1 MEVFSMSIKIISSTK
16 VERTSDGIGS
26 LKSERGVL
34 NVISEEDY
42 FNIVNDVLNDISET
56 IGQTLGPF
64 GKTVLVTEPYGTS
77 PVFPSKDGFRIML
90 NFKYDNPVYDT
101 IYKINRDI
109 SVRLNQKVGD
119 STTSGNIIIASF
131 FKMLRDLVVEKKT
144 KYTTTAIRNILKA
157 SENIICKKLKDYG
170 YIKTINELSKE
181 EKRTIIKKVAT
192 VAANNDY
199 AIGELIA
206 NLFEKFDF
214 EPESFID
221 IERSK
226 REDTY
231 IDDDMGFEL
240 PVGIIH
246 QSMVNDVDGMTCIF
260 KEPFFLMVDGP
271 LVNDDLYSLSNWVF
285 YVTIELKKPLVI
297 IASSYSNEVLN
308 WIISARAGVVD
319 KKTGE
324 AITLPIAALILDDQG
339 TASVSDN
346 RLTDLNYALGG
357 IVLPTKNGR
366 IVDANKIKPMQ
377 IIQYLGQAEIFK
389 SQMFHTRI
397 IGGKGD
403 PDRINARIKEIELD
417 TNSKSL
423 QDSIEFQSYI
433 ARNKKRIAM
442 LRSRMVTI
450 YAGGSTFKEKEYN
463 KLVLEDAVYAA
474 RSTIENGYTLG
485 GNVNVIHLIN
495 HHRDELIQ
503 SITQYIID
511 NKITI
516 CVGNKENDIKNIV
529 SDVLN
534 ILSYS
539 FGEAYRRVLRHAN
552 LSESD
557 IISIINNCVSGDT
570 VKTFNLLSEVYETI
584 NSIDVNLIVA
594 GNTDQE
600 LLRAVFAVTTIL
612 ITSSNLMLLYNP
624 GVSS

>member
-1 MEVFSMSIKIISSTK
+1 MSIKIISSTK
-16 VERTSDGIGS
+16 VERISDGIGN

-34 NVISEEDY
+34 NVISEKDY
-42 FNIVNDVLNDISET
+42 FNIVNDVLSDISET
-56 IGQTLGPF
+56 VGQTLGPF

-101 IYKINRDI
+101 IYKINRDV

-119 STTSGNIIIASF
+119 STTSGNIIIAAF
-131 FKMLRDLVVEKKT
+131 FKMLRELIVDKKT

-157 SENIICKKLKDYG
+157 SENIICEKLKDYG
-170 YIKTINELSKE
+170 YIKTINDLSKE

-246 QSMVNDVDGMTCIF
+246 QSMVNDVDGMTCTF

-339 TASVSDN
+339 TASISDN

-403 PDRINARIKEIELD
+403 PDKINARIKEIELD

-423 QDSIEFQSYI
+423 QDSVEFQSYI

-485 GNVNVIHLIN
+485 GNVSVTHLIN
-495 HHRDELIQ
+495 HHRNELIQ

-529 SDVLN
+529 SDVLD

-539 FGEAYRRVLRHAN
+539 FGEAYRRVLQHAN
-552 LSESD
+552 LSGSD
-557 IISIINNCVSGDT
+557 ITSIINTCVSDKI
-570 VKTFNLLSEVYETI
+570 VKTFNLLSETYETI
-584 NSIDVNLIVA
+584 DSTDVNLIVA

-600 LLRAVFAVTTIL
+600 LLHAVFAVTTIL

>member
-1 MEVFSMSIKIISSTK
+1 
-16 VERTSDGIGS
+16 
-26 LKSERGVL
+26 
-34 NVISEEDY
+34 
-42 FNIVNDVLNDISET
+42 
-56 IGQTLGPF
+56 
-64 GKTVLVTEPYGTS
+64 
-77 PVFPSKDGFRIML
+77 
-90 NFKYDNPVYDT
+90 VYDT

-516 CVGNKENDIKNIV
+516 CVGNKENDIKNII